1 MHKLNKSYISL
12 SYPLGLTLLLCLSLS
27 SKTVKAAP
35 KPIPSQ
41 LNILTQPRNQT
52 NTPDTNR
59 AAAEKAEAEAKK
71 LDLKTVPITQGIAKW
86 EEALKYWRL
95 ASDRNKEAATLDQIA
110 KLYWVRGEYR
120 KALEY
125 AKKALPICQALGDR
139 ECQGAVATSL
149 SLIYDQLGEY
159 QKAIA
164 FYEQVP
170 LFFTET
176 PNLRPT
182 TLNNIAHVYDKLGEK
197 QKAIDAYEQAFDFW
211 KKQGDAVNQAKTL
224 EKIAFLYYASLGE
237 INKSLEILKQANSLD
252 PEFKR
257 DRTLSNLIYFSVAN
271 SICTDKL
278 DTLKKPPEVEQP
290 KTASNPSANSNGE
303 AVVKNNIESWNKNV
317 EKWQKLEI
325 LGAEADF
332 LEIIGDFGYT
342 QLGEYSKAWEV
353 YQKALNLRQIMGG
366 KSAEAKTLINGA
378 EILNKQGKK
387 QEAIDYLNQAL
398 DIQRQIKTRPAQ
410 ADTLL
415 TLGDVYSS
423 LGAYPE
429 SLKAYEQAL
438 SLWRESSDRTKEAD
452 TLINIGNVHRKLQN
466 YPQALNYY
474 QQALSISRPTGDCRN
489 EALILERISSTY
501 LNSGNYQ
508 QAINFGHQAIALSHN
523 LEVVEYKLAI
533 EAGTSD
539 ILAQVKLKQKN
550 YSQALKDSQK
560 TIKLA
565 KKSGYKEIEARTY
578 TSTAEAYNAL
588 KQPEKAIQTYQEQL
602 TLYTQMG
609 LVAEQAQSL
618 HNIAKLQRQNKQIS
632 AALTEID
639 KAIKIIENIRQEVDS
654 EDLRTSFFAT
664 VQDYYQLKINILME
678 LHQQDPSKGYDG
690 QALQTSE
697 SSRARVLVELLTQAN
712 INIRKNISPE
722 LADEERRL
730 QWLRE
735 AREKRLSE
743 LASQSQPS
751 AELIASIKQ
760 EIEDIIKQQQE
771 LAVKIRSNSPE
782 YAALNYPQPL
792 TLSQIQQQLDSNTVM
807 LQYSLGKEHSYLWA
821 ITPNSLDS
829 YELPPQ
835 AQIEKAAN
843 DFRQSLIRVAASNK
857 QQATAARQLS
867 QIILA
872 PVANKLAKRLVIVA
886 DGTLQ
891 NIPFAALTE
900 PTAQESYQPLLINH
914 EIVNLP
920 SASTIAILRQE
931 TQQRKKA
938 PKAIAILADPVFS
951 ADDSRVTGKPENNS
965 ITPDL
970 DLQRSA
976 LSRSARNLNRNGW
989 DRLTGTREEAQ
1000 AILKLGSAKDS
1011 LAAFDFDANYNW
1023 VKNPQLSQY
1032 RVIHLATHGFA
1043 DDANPELSGIV
1054 LSLVDK
1060 QGKPER
1066 GYLRLND
1073 IFNLNFP
1080 ADLIVLSACETGQG
1094 KEIQGEG
1101 LVGLTRGLMYAGSPR
1116 IVVSLW
1122 NVDDEGTKELMTQ
1135 FYRQMWQEGKS
1146 PVAALRAA
1154 QLSLWQNPNWR
1165 KPLYWAAFTLQGEW
1179 R

>member
-12 SYPLGLTLLLCLSLS
+12 SYPLGLALLLCLSLS

-35 KPIPSQ
+35 KRIPSQ
-41 LNILTQPRNQT
+41 LNVPTQPRNQT
-52 NTPDTNR
+52 NTPDANR

-71 LDLKTVPITQGIAKW
+71 LDLKTTPITQVIAKW

-95 ASDRNKEAATLDQIA
+95 ASDRKKEAKTLDQIA
-110 KLYWVRGEYR
+110 KLYWFRGEYR

-125 AKKALPICQALGDR
+125 AQKALPICQALGDR
-139 ECQGAVATSL
+139 KCQGAVATSL
-149 SLIYDQLGEY
+149 SLIYDRLGEY

-170 LFFTET
+170 LLYTET
-176 PNLRPT
+176 PNLRAI
-182 TLNNIAHVYDKLGEK
+182 TLNNIAQIYDTLGEK

-211 KKQGDAVNQAKTL
+211 KKQGDVVNQAATL
-224 EKIAFLYYASLGE
+224 ERIAFLYASLGE

-257 DRTLSNLIYFSVAN
+257 DRSLSNLVYISLAG

-278 DTLKKPPEVEQP
+278 ALLKKPPKVEQP
-290 KTASNPSANSNGE
+290 KNASNQSANSHHDE
-303 AVVKNNIESWNKNV
+303 VVSNQIEGWNKNV
-317 EKWQKLEI
+317 EKWHTLEI
-325 LGAEADF
+325 LGGEADF
-332 LEIIGDFGYT
+332 LEIIGGFGYT
-342 QLGEYSKAWEV
+342 QIGEYSKALEV
-353 YQKALNLRQIMGG
+353 YKKALNLRQIMGG
-366 KSAEAKTLINGA
+366 KPAEAKTLIDVA

-438 SLWRESSDRTKEAD
+438 SLRRESGDRTQEAD
-452 TLINIGNVHRKLQN
+452 TLRNIGNVYRKLQN

-474 QQALSISRPTGDCRN
+474 QQALSISQTTGDCRN
-489 EALILERISSTY
+489 EAFILERISSIY

-508 QAINFGHQAIALSHN
+508 QAINSGHQAIALSHN
-523 LEVVEYKLAI
+523 LDVVEYKLAV
-533 EAGTSD
+533 EAGTSNT
-539 ILAQVKLKQKN
+539 IAQVELKQKN

-560 TIKLA
+560 ATKLA
-565 KKSGYKEIEARTY
+565 QKSGYKEIEGKAY

-588 KQPEKAIQTYQEQL
+588 KQPEKAIQTYKEQL
-602 TLYTQMG
+602 ALYSQMG
-609 LVAEQAQSL
+609 LLPEQAESL
-618 HNIAKLQRQNKQIS
+618 YNIAKLQRQNKQLS

-639 KAIKIIENIRQEVDS
+639 KAIKIIENIRKEVDS

-678 LHQQDPSKGYDG
+678 LHKQDPSKEYDG

-712 INIRKNISPE
+712 IDIRKNISPE

-751 AELIASIKQ
+751 ANLIASLKQ
-760 EIEDIIKQQQE
+760 EIEGIIKQQQE
-771 LAVKIRSNSPE
+771 LSVKIRTNSPK
-782 YAALNYPQPL
+782 YAALNYPSPL
-792 TLSQIQQQLDSNTVM
+792 TLSQIQQQLDANTLL

-821 ITPNSLDS
+821 VTPNSLDS

-835 AQIEKAAN
+835 AQIDKAAN
-843 DFRQSLIRVAASNK
+843 DFRQSLVKPSATPK
-857 QQATAARQLS
+857 EQATASKQLS

-872 PVANKLAKRLVIVA
+872 PVANKLANKRLVIVA
-886 DGTLQ
+886 DGALQ
-891 NIPFAALTE
+891 NIPFAALAE
-900 PTAQESYQPLLINH
+900 PTAQESYKPLIVNH

-920 SASTIAILRQE
+920 STSTIAILRQE
-931 TQQRKKA
+931 TQQRPKA

-951 ADDSRVTGKPENNS
+951 ADDSRVTGKPESNS

-976 LSRSARNLNRNGW
+976 LSRSAKNLNRNGW
-989 DRLTGTREEAQ
+989 DRLQGTREEAQ
-1000 AILKLGSAKDS
+1000 AILKLGSPTDS

-1043 DDANPELSGIV
+1043 DDVNPELSGIV

-1122 NVDDEGTKELMTQ
+1122 NVDDEGTKELMSE
-1135 FYRQMWQEGKS
+1135 FYRQMWKEGKS

-1165 KPLYWAAFTLQGEW
+1165 KPVYWAAFTLQGEW